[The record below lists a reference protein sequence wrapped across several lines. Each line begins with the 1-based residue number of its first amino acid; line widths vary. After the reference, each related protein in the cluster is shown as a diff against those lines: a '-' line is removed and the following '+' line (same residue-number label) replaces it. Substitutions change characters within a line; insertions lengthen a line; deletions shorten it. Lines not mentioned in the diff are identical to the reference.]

1 MAIIN
6 IGALSKKIGDR
17 EQKVLKNKKRHQLQ
31 YIIYLI
37 NPTSIYI
44 ETAIAYSCYQMGFLL
59 QKILPQHKPKKGKK
73 KTESIHGLH
82 QMYVHDNYMTARG
95 SSLLRNK

>member
-6 IGALSKKIGDR
+6 IGSLSKKIGDR
-17 EQKVLKNKKRHQLQ
+17 EQKVLKNKKRHRHQLQ
-31 YIIYLI
+31 YIIYSI
-37 NPTSIYI
+37 NPTGIYI
-44 ETAIAYSCYQMGFLL
+44 ETASCYQMGFLL
-59 QKILPQHKPKKGKK
+59 QKFLPQHKPKKGK